1 MIGQTISHY
10 KILEKLG
17 EGGMGIV
24 YKAHDTKLD
33 RVVALKFL
41 PQHLQASEQDK
52 ARFMQE
58 AKAASAINHP
68 NICTIYS
75 IDEYD
80 GRLFITM
87 EFVEGQ
93 TLRDKVKAI
102 RVGDT
107 IKGRESLLPLKQSV
121 DIGIQIADGLAAAHE
136 KGIVHR
142 DIKPENIMIRKD
154 GIAQIMDFGLAKLRA
169 SGSTVTRLTKE
180 GSTVGTA
187 GYMSPEQVQGQDTD
201 HRSDI
206 FSLGVL
212 LYELFTGK
220 LPFNGVHETALMY
233 EIVNVDATPMSIANA
248 DIESELDRI
257 VLECLEKEPS
267 ERYQSAAEASK
278 DLKRFKR
285 ESGRARVSRIA
296 PSRAVQQRSNTSPPI
311 GSSKDYKHPPLG
323 WILSTVLLLLACAV
337 LALLYVRKSTI
348 ERQTIQTSLLP
359 PETKWFVSKG
369 AGHFAL
375 SPDGRTLAFV
385 ARDSGG
391 ANVLWIRP
399 LDGPASHP
407 LGSTQGAEY
416 PFWSP
421 DGRMLGFFADGKLKK
436 IEISGT
442 PAQTICDGAWGRGGT
457 WNQDGV
463 IVFSPSPFAPL
474 SRISASG
481 GVPTTVTKLDTTTQ
495 ENTHRWPLFL
505 PDGKHFFFLGRT
517 SNNEADAICLASLD
531 TTEKARVILHAS
543 SNVAYSAGHLLFMRE
558 HSLIAQPFDVTRL
571 ELSGDPFPIADRVF
585 YDPSFNRA
593 IFSASVNGLLIYQQ
607 GVAGGSRQLVW
618 YDRTGKNL
626 GAASKAGDQL
636 DLRLSP
642 DGRRVAIA
650 QFDYQSRNYD
660 IWIYE
665 FSRDVPTR
673 FTFDPALHRLPIW
686 SPDGRQIVFASNR
699 KGRWN
704 IYRKAAS
711 GAGTEEAFID
721 SNVNTIATDWSPDG
735 KCLAYFTTGDNKTNA
750 DSWILTLPSG
760 QASGK
765 PEARSFLRTEFNE
778 GQGATFSPDG
788 KWLAYQSDESG
799 RYQVYVRPS
808 SGSDGKWQISTA
820 GGTRPH
826 WRRDW
831 KEIFY
836 LAEDGKFT
844 AAEIRISGSAL
855 EMGAVRPLFKVDAV
869 TNVGGVSFLDGSA
882 YDVTADGQRFLVNVF
897 LEDTS
902 SHPVTLVV
910 NWDEALRKKY

>member
-1 MIGQTISHY
+1 MTGQTISHY

-24 YKAHDTKLD
+24 YKGHDSKLD
-33 RVVALKFL
+33 RIIALKFL

-75 IDEYD
+75 IDEHD
-80 GRLFITM
+80 GQLFIAM
-87 EFVEGQ
+87 EFVDGQ

-102 RVGDT
+102 RAGGPSQDR
-107 IKGRESLLPLKQSV
+107 GSLLPLKQSIE
-121 DIGIQIADGLAAAHE
+121 IGIQIADGLAAAHE

-169 SGSTVTRLTKE
+169 SGSAVTRLTKE
-180 GSTVGTA
+180 GSTVGTV
-187 GYMSPEQVQGQDTD
+187 GYMSPEQVQGLDTD
-201 HRSDI
+201 YRSDI

-212 LYELFTGK
+212 LYELFTGQ

-233 EIVNVDATPMSIANA
+233 EIVNIDAKPMSVVNA
-248 DIESELDRI
+248 DIGPELDRI

-278 DLKRFKR
+278 DLKRIKR
-285 ESGRARVSRIA
+285 ESGKARLSRIA
-296 PSRAVQQRSNTSPPI
+296 PSQLGQQVPVMPQPTRTSQ
-311 GSSKDYKHPPLG
+311 DANRLPLG
-323 WILSTVLLLLACAV
+323 WMLSTMLLFLACAV
-337 LALLYVRKSTI
+337 LGFLYVRESTV

-375 SPDGRTLAFV
+375 SPDGSTLAFV

-399 LDGPASHP
+399 LCGTASHP
-407 LGSTQGAEY
+407 LSSTEGAEY

-421 DGRMLGFFADGKLKK
+421 DGRMLGFFAYGKLKT
-436 IEISGT
+436 IEISGA
-442 PAQTICDGAWGRGGT
+442 PAQTICDGAWSRGGT

-463 IVFSPSPFAPL
+463 IIFSPTPFAPL
-474 SRISASG
+474 SRIPASG
-481 GVPTTVTKLDTTTQ
+481 GVPTSVTKLDTSIK

-505 PDGKHFFFLGRT
+505 PDGKHFLFLGRT
-517 SNNEADAICLASLD
+517 ANNETDVIYLASLD

-543 SNVAYSAGHLLFMRE
+543 SNVAYSAGYLLFMRD
-558 HSLIAQPFDVTRL
+558 HSLMAQQLDAKRL
-571 ELSGDPFPIADRVF
+571 EVIGDPASIADRVY

-593 IFSASVNGLLIYQQ
+593 IFSASVNGMLVYQQ

-618 YDRTGKNL
+618 YDRSGKRL
-626 GAASKAGDQL
+626 GTASKAGDQL

-660 IWIYE
+660 IWIHE

-673 FTFDPALHRLPIW
+673 FTFDPALHRLPSW
-686 SPDGRQIVFASNR
+686 SPDGRQVIFASNR
-699 KGRWN
+699 KGQWN
-704 IYRKAAS
+704 IYRKAANN
-711 GAGTEEAFID
+711 AGTEEALFD
-721 SNVNTIATDWSPDG
+721 SNVNNIATDWSSDG
-735 KCLAYFTTGDNKTNA
+735 KYIAFFTTGDKRTKA

-760 QASGK
+760 QANGK

-788 KWLAYQSDESG
+788 NWLAYQSDESG
-799 RYQVYVRPS
+799 KFQVYVRPF
-808 SGSDGKWQISTA
+808 SGPDEKWQISTA

-826 WRRDW
+826 WRRNG

-836 LAEDGKFT
+836 LGEDGKLT
-844 AAEIRISGSAL
+844 AVEIGINGSAL
-855 EMGAVRPLFKVDAV
+855 ELGTVRPLFKVDAV

-902 SHPVTLVV
+902 SHPATLVV
-910 NWDEALRKKY
+910 NWDASLKKRY